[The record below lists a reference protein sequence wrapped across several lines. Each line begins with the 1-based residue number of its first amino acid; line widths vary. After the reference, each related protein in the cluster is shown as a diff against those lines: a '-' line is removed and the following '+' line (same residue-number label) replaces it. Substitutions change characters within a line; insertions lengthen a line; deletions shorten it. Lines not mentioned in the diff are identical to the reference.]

1 MESIQED
8 LTVKDLRNFGLTTGA
23 ILAGLFGAFF
33 PLLLGRGIPIWPWAL
48 GGLLI
53 FWGLIAPATLKP
65 IRRGW
70 LGFGNIMSKFTT
82 PIILGLV
89 FYIAVLPT
97 GLIRRLL
104 GRDSMARK
112 LDDSAQTYRVE
123 SRKTSTQH
131 LKRPF

>member
-1 MESIQED
+1 MEAIQED
-8 LTVKDLRNFGLTTGA
+8 LTDKDLRKFGLTTGA

-33 PLLLGRGIPIWPWAL
+33 PLLLGRSIPIWPWAL

-53 FWGLIAPATLKP
+53 VWGLVAPATLRP

-70 LGFGNIMSKFTT
+70 LGFGNIMSKITT

-97 GLIRRLL
+97 GLIRRML
-104 GRDSMARK
+104 GRDSMART
-112 LDDSAQTYRVE
+112 LDDSTPTYRVE
-123 SRKTSTQH
+123 SRKIQTQH
-131 LKRPF
+131 LERPF